1 MQKVGL
7 RSDFGVFVLNHIH
20 IYVRKQIH
28 WALGCHFHRQKFKY
42 FHSLCYWT
50 MNIFA
55 FIIFSLSHHNFVYIC
70 LLSNSYT
77 LKLVETWRNLLF
89 RNRCSI
95 RWWYRRRW
103 QYHTVFICSNVRHI
117 IHVASLILVLLAFV
131 CAWEWRWMSTY
142 KWLFKWTVYQHHTQ
156 YNFRKCV
163 LFYALH
169 TVTNAWFCFA
179 LLCFVR
185 EFFIC
190 VSHP

>member
-1 MQKVGL
+1 MNTLGIRV
-7 RSDFGVFVLNHIH
+7 SHPS
-20 IYVRKQIH
+20 KQIQ
-28 WALGCHFHRQKFKY
+28 FFR
-42 FHSLCYWT
+42 SLRYWT
-50 MNIFA
+50 LSLSLF
-55 FIIFSLSHHNFVYIC
+55 FSLSHHNFVYIC

-103 QYHTVFICSNVRHI
+103 RWQYHTVFICSNVRHI
-117 IHVASLILVLLAFV
+117 IHAASLILVLLAFV

-142 KWLFKWTVYQHHTQ
+142 KWLFKWTVYQQHIQH
-156 YNFRKCV
+156 NFRKCV
-163 LFYALH
+163 PFYALH
-169 TVTNAWFCFA
+169 TVTSAWFCFA
-179 LLCFVR
+179 LLCSKW